1 MQKVVTVN
9 ISSKPDKEGAGFKKF
24 SEYEFPI
31 LNKYLEEGYSIINVY
46 QIAPSENVS
55 ASTITFIL
63 QK

>member
-9 ISSKPDKEGAGFKKF
+9 ISSRPDKEGAGFQKF
-24 SEYEFPI
+24 TEYEFPI
-31 LNKYLEEGYSIINVY
+31 VNKYLEEGYVILNVY
-46 QIAPSENVS
+46 QIAPSDNVP